1 MTAYVSHT
9 TFDAENAYALSEWWK
24 RVLGYSDMPGDPNE
38 PGDEQCMIVDPT
50 SGHRLLFVEGKY
62 GPKEVKN
69 RVHLDL
75 GSREGARDEE
85 IERIRRLDAT
95 VIADRRGERG
105 PGTGWVTFAD
115 PEGNEFC
122 LVRSPAEM

>member
-24 RVLGYSDMPGDPNE
+24 RVLGYTDMPGDPNE
-38 PGDEQCMIVDPT
+38 PGDEQCMI
-50 SGHRLLFVEGKY
+50 
-62 GPKEVKN
+62 
-69 RVHLDL
+69 
-75 GSREGARDEE
+75 
-85 IERIRRLDAT
+85 LDAT

-105 PGTGWVTFAD
+105 PGTGWVTFVD

-122 LVRSPAEM
+122 VVRSPAEM